1 MTELEDLYRPY
12 KPKKKTR
19 ASIAKEKGLEPL
31 AEFILKQDDS
41 EHSLEEY
48 AATFINEEKKVN
60 SVEEA
65 IAGAQDIIAEMVA
78 DDPDYRR
85 YARFLIESFGKI
97 VTKENVRDEKGIF
110 DMYKDYQEPISKI
123 ASHRILAINRGE
135 AQKALKVST
144 IVAFDMQESSYK
156 ALKFVEKLIELG
168 NKYLYSDLI
177 SAAILLAAC
186 NEMASLNVKANASML
201 DNQEEKE
208 KYLSESLDM
217 VNKSKRLKNKIIN
230 TINKV

>member
-1 MTELEDLYRPY
+1 MYLIDKTLVDYIDAVDSDLPAPGGGSVAALVGALGVSLA
-12 KPKKKTR
+12 KMSAHFSVTKKKF
-19 ASIAKEKGLEPL
+19 KEADKR
-31 AEFILKQDDS
+31 KQDKFVLAFK
-41 EHSLEEY
+41 EL
-48 AATFINEEKKVN
+48 
-60 SVEEA
+60 
-65 IAGAQDIIAEMVA
+65 
-78 DDPDYRR
+78 DY
-85 YARFLIESFGKI
+85 
-97 VTKENVRDEKGIF
+97 
-110 DMYKDYQEPISKI
+110 YKDLLIKGVDDDAISYETVTQAFKTKDQESI
-123 ASHRILAINRGE
+123 
-135 AQKALKVST
+135 QKALKVST

-177 SAAILLAAC
+177 SAAILIAAC

>member
-1 MTELEDLYRPY
+1 MYLIDKTLVDYIDAVDSDLPAPGGGSVAALVGALGVSLA
-12 KPKKKTR
+12 KMSAHFSVNKKKFKD
-19 ASIAKEKGLEPL
+19 AEQKKQEKYIL
-31 AEFILKQDDS
+31 AFREL
-41 EHSLEEY
+41 
-48 AATFINEEKKVN
+48 
-60 SVEEA
+60 
-65 IAGAQDIIAEMVA
+65 
-78 DDPDYRR
+78 DY
-85 YARFLIESFGKI
+85 
-97 VTKENVRDEKGIF
+97 
-110 DMYKDYQEPISKI
+110 YKDLLIKGVDDDAISYETVTQAFKTKDQENI
-123 ASHRILAINRGE
+123 
-135 AQKALKVST
+135 QKALKVST